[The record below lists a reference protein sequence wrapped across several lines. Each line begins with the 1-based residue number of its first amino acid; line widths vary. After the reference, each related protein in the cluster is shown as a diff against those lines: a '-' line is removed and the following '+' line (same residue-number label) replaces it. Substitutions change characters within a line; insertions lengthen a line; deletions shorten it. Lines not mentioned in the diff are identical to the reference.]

1 MDPLTIRLNIFKLTY
16 IKFCKKIIKHYDFI
30 IEKLAH
36 FNITT
41 Y

>member
-30 IEKLAH
+30 IEKLAG
-36 FNITT
+36 FDMNP